1 MTILFIDDP
10 AEETVLVVS
19 CPACKTPQEVRV
31 APGTSVGEVCV
42 HCNALFSVRL
52 FPSGMAV
59 VD

>member
-10 AEETVLVVS
+10 ADETVLRVN
-19 CPACKTPQEVRV
+19 CPVCKAPQDVRI
-31 APGTSVGEVCV
+31 APGTSVGEVCPG
-42 HCNALFSVRL
+42 CSALFSVRL

>member
-10 AEETVLVVS
+10 ADETVLRVN
-19 CPACKTPQEVRV
+19 CPVCKAPQDVHI
-31 APGTSVGEVCV
+31 APGTSVGEVCPG
-42 HCNALFSVRL
+42 CGALFSVRL